1 MPEEKDVVTL
11 MHEKEVN
18 EDFED
23 WTHTKLKLKSKHS
36 TANWSE
42 ADKKICM
49 GKGSIAIK
57 YFFES
62 REVSRYIRTYRMRIV
77 HVSVV
82 LPDTRIAFSYPYR
95 IACIDYVSLLY
106 LGGTRHN
113 CGCWDGRGEGGS
125 GKEAVASLEAIGSV
139 SIRHCIGHCIKS
151 ICLYQHCIRHCIRH
165 CIGHCIRY
173 GIRRLCIRMLY
184 Q

>member
-36 TANWSE
+36 TTNWSE

-49 GKGSIAIK
+49 GKASLAIK

-62 REVSRYIRTYRMRIV
+62 REVSRYIRTYRACIA
-77 HVSVV
+77 HVSRMYQSF
-82 LPDTRIAFSYPYR
+82 LPRRHVSSYR
-95 IACIDYVSLLY
+95 IRTVSL
-106 LGGTRHN
+106 
-113 CGCWDGRGEGGS
+113 
-125 GKEAVASLEAIGSV
+125 AS
-139 SIRHCIGHCIKS
+139 
-151 ICLYQHCIRHCIRH
+151 YT
-165 CIGHCIRY
+165 Y
-173 GIRRLCIRMLY
+173 PLCI
-184 Q
+184 